1 LISVKGNALAIGQA
15 GSCQEINLMPAS
27 AIPFVSAV
35 IGAFAF
41 FIIIVGGAAFWT
53 SMPGP
58 LRRNV
63 DQRLDHDL

>member
-1 LISVKGNALAIGQA
+1 
-15 GSCQEINLMPAS
+15 MPAS